1 MKIHEAAQ
9 NYLETILIIK
19 NRQKHV
25 RAIDICNELSYSK
38 PTVSIVMKHFRENGY
53 IITDSDG
60 YITLTDKGQAIAE
73 TMYERHNVIANIL
86 IGIGVDEE
94 TAFRDACKIEHD
106 ISEKSFECM
115 KKYFMT
121 DNGHTGF

>member
-1 MKIHEAAQ
+1 MKIQEAAQ
-9 NYLETILIIK
+9 NYLETILVIN
-19 NRQKHV
+19 NRQGHV

-53 IITDSDG
+53 IITDSEG
-60 YITLTDKGQAIAE
+60 YITLTDKGRIIAE
-73 TMYERHNVIANIL
+73 SMYERHNVIAHIL
-86 IGIGVDEE
+86 IGIGVDED

-106 ISEKSFECM
+106 ISQKSFECM

-121 DNGHTGF
+121 DKPDL

>member
-1 MKIHEAAQ
+1 MKIQEAAQ
-9 NYLETILIIK
+9 NYLETILVI
-19 NRQKHV
+19 NDRQGHV

-53 IITDSDG
+53 IITDSEG
-60 YITLTDKGQAIAE
+60 YITLTDKGRIIAE
-73 TMYERHNVIANIL
+73 SMYERHNVIAHIL
-86 IGIGVDEE
+86 IGIGVDED

-121 DNGHTGF
+121 DKPDL